1 MRLPRRKPA
10 GWSYRRCSNN
20 QIVDSGPIETV
31 ACVGSSTTAS
41 KGTYRWIAEL
51 ESRPQNNRFR
61 FVNLG
66 VGGDLSFNVVRRLG
80 RVLAA
85 QPDRVIILIGTNDI
99 LASVFPNF
107 RRFVRLW
114 KGLSAEPTVQRFEEN
129 LELITRRLRQATQAR
144 IALCSLAPVGEDPHS
159 IDPVQSRLNDLCAA
173 YNGAIREVS
182 SREGTEYIGLYE
194 AFQEQLACSK
204 SANPFTRFSFPAF
217 YRDYVVR
224 EMILRRSFDEIARIN
239 GWEFHIDGIHLNTRG
254 GRILTEA
261 VQRFLDSPGLRT
273 APGESP

>member
-1 MRLPRRKPA
+1 MRLRRPKPA
-10 GWSYRRCSNN
+10 GWSCQSFSNN
-20 QIVDSGPIETV
+20 QIVYSGLIETV

-51 ESRPQNNRFR
+51 ERRPQNSRFR

-66 VGGDLSFNVVRRLG
+66 VGGDLSFNIVGRLRSVIG
-80 RVLAA
+80 T
-85 QPDRVIILIGTNDI
+85 QPNRVIILIGTNDI

-107 RRFVRLW
+107 RRIVRLW
-114 KGLSAEPTVQRFEEN
+114 KGLPEEPTVQRFQET
-129 LELITRRLRQATQAR
+129 LELITRRLRQETEAR
-144 IALCSLAPVGEDPHS
+144 IALSSLAPVGEDPHS

-173 YNGAIREVS
+173 YNAVIREVS
-182 SREGTEYIGLYE
+182 SREGTDYIWFYE
-194 AFQEQLACSK
+194 AFQEQLERSMTAK
-204 SANPFTRFSFPAF
+204 PFTRFSFPSF

-254 GRILTEA
+254 GRILTET
-261 VQRFLDSPGLRT
+261 VQHFLDSPGWRT
-273 APGESP
+273 APEETP